1 MLFGFFKKKDKK
13 APGYKCA
20 KCGAENPMD
29 AKFCLSCGAGIAD
42 QRAVQSKVDEAT
54 DVTENFKDKGGFWQK
69 IIPGYHGYKQKEMRR
84 ESDKLLRDQLVKM
97 LQSAKKDLIA
107 VEEDA
112 TSSAPDLVPKLEDT
126 LTEFDTFIKKV
137 QYANYGMGGLFDTVK
152 VKENEL
158 DKLIDFDKSIMETVL
173 SLQKAMKELG
183 AGLSEDGADK
193 IKQLRSF
200 IKEATGFYAQRDGFI
215 QGWKP
220 T

>member
-1 MLFGFFKKKDKK
+1 MLFGFFKKKEKK
-13 APGYKCA
+13 APMFKCT

-54 DVTENFKDKGGFWQK
+54 DVTETFKDKGGFWQK

-97 LQSAKKDLIA
+97 LQSAKKDLVTI
-107 VEEDA
+107 EEEA
-112 TSSAPDLVPKLEDT
+112 ASSGSELVQKLEDT

-137 QYANYGMGGLFDTVK
+137 QHANYGMGGLFDTVK
-152 VKENEL
+152 VQEKEL
-158 DKLIDFDKSIMETVL
+158 DKLIDFDKSIMETVM
-173 SLQKAMKELG
+173 SLQTAMKELASG
-183 AGLSEDGADK
+183 VDADK

-200 IKEATGFYAQRDGFI
+200 IKDAIGFYAQRDGFI

>member
-1 MLFGFFKKKDKK
+1 MLFGFFKKKEKS
-13 APGYKCA
+13 APGFKCT

-29 AKFCLSCGAGIAD
+29 AKFCLSCGAGLAE
-42 QRAVQSKVDEAT
+42 QRAVQSKVAEAT
-54 DVTENFKDKGGFWQK
+54 EVTETFKDKGGFWQK

-107 VEEDA
+107 IQEDA
-112 TSSAPDLVPKLEDT
+112 ASSGSDLVQKLEDT

-137 QYANYGMGGLFDTVK
+137 QHANYGMGGLFDTVK
-152 VKENEL
+152 VKEQEL
-158 DKLIDFDKSIMETVL
+158 DKLIDFDKSIMETVM
-173 SLQKAMKELG
+173 SLQTAMKEL
-183 AGLSEDGADK
+183 AGGVDADK

-200 IKEATGFYAQRDGFI
+200 IKDAQGFYAQRDGFI
-215 QGWKP
+215 LGWKP